1 MKSALNSAPEPADL
15 RTGTQAVERALRVL
29 HAIAARGDA
38 GARLTDLVDDLGLS
52 KPTVRRLLSAL
63 IEQNVAAQNA
73 ATRRYYLGLELFS
86 LGAIAAQQI
95 DLRRSAGDALAH
107 LADETQDTVF
117 LSIPD
122 GRDTLCI
129 ARYEGQY
136 PIKALTMS
144 VGDRRPLGVGAGSL
158 AILSSMQ
165 DAEIEVILRA
175 NESRYKP
182 YAPEISIATLLENVR
197 ITRKASFASSTFFL
211 DSGKIMPGM
220 NAIGVPIL
228 TKLGVVIGAVS
239 VAAVPERLQAKRRE
253 QVVALAQE
261 AAIKIAMT
269 AQGRGRDNT
278 ITSRSAPTAV

>member
-1 MKSALNSAPEPADL
+1 
-15 RTGTQAVERALRVL
+15 
-29 HAIAARGDA
+29 
-38 GARLTDLVDDLGLS
+38 
-52 KPTVRRLLSAL
+52 
-63 IEQNVAAQNA
+63 
-73 ATRRYYLGLELFS
+73 
-86 LGAIAAQQI
+86 
-95 DLRRSAGDALAH
+95 
-107 LADETQDTVF
+107 
-117 LSIPD
+117 
-122 GRDTLCI
+122 
-129 ARYEGQY
+129 
-136 PIKALTMS
+136 MS

-253 QVVALAQE
+253 QVVALAQA